1 MGLGS
6 LPPRSDVDQ
15 TVRTQ
20 DGQTWQLRW
29 VYCGKPN
36 CHRCPHGPYWYRLVY
51 RGPGGTPRWRYAG
64 KNPPFEQASSLLPAE
79 VRHENG

>member
-20 DGQTWQLRW
+20 DGQTWQRRF
-29 VYCGKPN
+29 VYCGKSN
-36 CHRCPHGPYWYRLVY
+36 CKRCPHGPYWYRLVY

-64 KNPPFEQASSLLPAE
+64 KTPPFQQDNPLFA
-79 VRHENG
+79 RGDNHDNG

>member
-20 DGQTWQLRW
+20 DGQTWQLRR

-36 CHRCPHGPYWYRLVY
+36 CHRCPHGPYWYKLVN

-64 KNPPFEQASSLLPAE
+64 KTPPFQQDTPLFK
-79 VRHENG
+79 GD

>member
-15 TVRTQ
+15 TVHTA

-36 CHRCPHGPYWYRLVY
+36 CHRCPHGPYWYKLAY
-51 RGPGGTPRWRYAG
+51 RGAGGTPRWRYAG
-64 KNPPFEQASSLLPAE
+64 KTPPFQQDTPLFA
-79 VRHENG
+79 RGDNHDNG

>member
-15 TVRTQ
+15 TVHAP
-20 DGQTWQLRW
+20 DGQTWQRRW

-36 CHRCPHGPYWYRLVY
+36 CRRCPHGPYWYKLVY
-51 RGPGGTPRWRYAG
+51 RAPGGTPRWRYAG
-64 KNPPFEQASSLLPAE
+64 KTPPFAQDTPLFAGADNHDN
-79 VRHENG
+79 R